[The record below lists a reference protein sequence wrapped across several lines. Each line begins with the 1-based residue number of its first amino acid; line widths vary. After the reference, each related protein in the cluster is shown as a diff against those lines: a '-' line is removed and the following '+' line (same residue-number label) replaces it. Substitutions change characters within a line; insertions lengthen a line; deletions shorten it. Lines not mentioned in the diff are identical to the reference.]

1 MRLPR
6 HTTEIE
12 GFTFRFL
19 IFVIMPLVV
28 GCATYVFLREKPP
41 FFLQGFPDLYFY
53 RVNCTAFET
62 FLCNSDFLKYSLPDA
77 AWAFSFTSLMALLVK
92 NEKIIMRLMYMAS
105 TIALV
110 ALSELSQLYVP
121 IGTFDEL
128 DLIAELAAAT
138 IASIISVGEQNEKAR
153 R

>member
-1 MRLPR
+1 
-6 HTTEIE
+6 
-12 GFTFRFL
+12 
-19 IFVIMPLVV
+19 MPLVV
-28 GCATYVFLREKPP
+28 GCATYIFLREKPP
-41 FFLQGFPDLYFY
+41 FFLQGFPDFYFY
-53 RVNCTAFET
+53 RVNCAAFEN
-62 FLCNSDFLKYSLPDA
+62 FLCNSDFLKYNLPDA

-92 NEKIIMRLMYMAS
+92 NDKIMTRLMYMVS

-128 DLIAELAAAT
+128 DLVAELAAAT